1 MPDFIVCQCLAF
13 LLQDRPLCDKK
24 KSKGVGHESL
34 STPPVLA
41 VLLTEITC
49 DFWIL

>member
-1 MPDFIVCQCLAF
+1 MPDFIVCQSLAF
-13 LLQDRPLCDKK
+13 LLQDRPRGDKG
-24 KSKGVGHESL
+24 SWL

-41 VLLTEITC
+41 VFLTEITC